1 MLQRCP
7 AISIVSFPLS
17 FLYSPSGN
25 IAIVHYPKMGGFNI
39 PSIAAFFF
47 LLLATTTNATLLPS
61 LRGLFTKHG
70 PQVNASDVRFTQY
83 QRPGPDDC

>member
-1 MLQRCP
+1 MMYCNQYR
-7 AISIVSFPLS
+7 IVPSVSPLLS
-17 FLYSPSGN
+17 LWS
-25 IAIVHYPKMGGFNI
+25 IAIVHYPKMRGSNI

-61 LRGLFTKHG
+61 LKGLFAKHG